1 MAASAAKP
9 LPNQAE
15 RNPPDWTESKIAMAK
30 QAPKMDVSS
39 TGTGKQKYID
49 GGAVESARGVPAR
62 TGHWLAALLR
72 RRFVK
77 ALIVANLVALMLLS
91 LRETGWLQSL
101 ELSAFD
107 TLVTFFAG
115 SQQSDRVVLVVTT
128 EEDITRFN
136 YPIRDNYL
144 AAVLAAVFAGGPKAV
159 GVDLYRDLPMAPG
172 NQELQAIQHAHDN
185 LYWVFKL
192 PDVGND
198 GVPPPP
204 ALCGTGREVLSDHVT
219 DTGVV
224 VRRALIWAF
233 DERNNRNWPAMGVS
247 LAESYTGQ
255 QLRVVDDE
263 LVLGRGRIP
272 LLDQPYGPYAKVDAA
287 GYQMLYD
294 YRGGYRRFRQISFS
308 EILGRPDLAAT
319 LRGRIVLVGTA
330 ALSIKDSFATPFSTG
345 WGGEGPLVGVALH
358 AHTADQLIRIAN
370 GESRN
375 PVPLPRLIDDV
386 AIWAAAMAGA
396 VLALLVWRVIVV
408 LLALL
413 LGLGLV
419 AGATAW
425 GFGSAGLLLPGVP
438 VSLAWVLSAAGCNFV
453 MHSIGSRERTQ
464 LRRSFESYLDPRIIS
479 QMMQGDRLPSFG
491 GEHREIT
498 AIFTD
503 IAGFTTTA
511 ETLDAATVAGLLG
524 EYFGVLTDAV
534 VENGGLVNDFIGD
547 GLVVLFGAP
556 MHQSDHADRAVAAAL
571 AMDQAGQRFS
581 AGLAARGIEW
591 GHTRI
596 GVHTG
601 MALVGNIGTRGKLKY
616 GALGDTLNTA
626 SRVEGLNKYIGSHVA
641 VSGETAARCRR
652 QGFRPVGDIIV
663 KGRKNVVPI
672 MVPVSPADP
681 PALLARYTQ
690 AYATLSQE
698 NPEAAELF
706 AALHHDFPAD
716 APTAF
721 HAGRLAAG
729 ENGVLVVMQ
738 EK

>member
-1 MAASAAKP
+1 MDVWSTEKLKYVGGAAGHVKQAASA
-9 LPNQAE
+9 
-15 RNPPDWTESKIAMAK
+15 
-30 QAPKMDVSS
+30 
-39 TGTGKQKYID
+39 
-49 GGAVESARGVPAR
+49 R
-62 TGHWLAALLR
+62 TVRWLLALLR

-77 ALIVANLVALMLLS
+77 ALMVANLVPLLLLP
-91 LRETGWLQSL
+91 LREAGWLQSL
-101 ELSAFD
+101 ELSAYD
-107 TLVTFFAG
+107 RLLTFFAG

-128 EEDITRFN
+128 EADINRFG

-144 AAVLAAVFAGGPKAV
+144 AAVLAAVFAGGPKVV

-172 NQELQAIQHAHDN
+172 NPELQAIQRAHDN

-192 PDVGND
+192 PDAGNS
-198 GVPPPP
+198 GVPSPP
-204 ALCGTGREVLSDHVT
+204 ALRGSGREVLSDHVT
-219 DTGVV
+219 DAGGV
-224 VRRALIWAF
+224 VRRALLLAA
-233 DERNNRNWPAMGVS
+233 DERTNHNWPAMGVS

-255 QLRVVDDE
+255 RLHVVDDD
-263 LVLGRGRIP
+263 LALGRGRIP

-287 GYQMLYD
+287 GYQMLFD
-294 YRGGYRRFRQISFS
+294 YRGGSGRFRQISFS
-308 EILGRPDLAAT
+308 EMIDRAELAAT
-319 LRGRIVLVGTA
+319 LRDRIVLVGTA

-345 WGGEGPLVGVALH
+345 WGGEGPLVGIALH

-375 PVPLPRLIDDV
+375 PVPLPRLLDDV

-396 VLALLVWRVIVV
+396 ALALLVWRVIVV

-425 GFGSAGLLLPGVP
+425 GFGSAGLLVPGVP

-453 MHSIGSRERTQ
+453 MHSIASRERTQ
-464 LRRSFESYLDPRIIS
+464 LRRSFESYLDPRIINE
-479 QMMQGDRLPSFG
+479 MMRSETLPSFG

-503 IAGFTTTA
+503 ISGFTTMA
-511 ETLDAATVAGLLG
+511 ETMDAATVANLLG
-524 EYFGVLTDAV
+524 EYFGVLTDV
-534 VENGGLVNDFIGD
+534 VVKNGGLVTDFIGD
-547 GLVVLFGAP
+547 GLLVLFGAP

-571 AMDQAGQRFS
+571 AMDEAAQRFN
-581 AGLAARGIEW
+581 AELAARGIQW

-601 MALVGNIGTRGKLKY
+601 MAVVGNIGTHGKLKY
-616 GALGDTLNTA
+616 SALGDTLNTA
-626 SRVEGLNKYIGSHVA
+626 SRVEGLNKYIGSRVA
-641 VSGETAARCRR
+641 VTGDTAAQCRR
-652 QGFRPVGDIIV
+652 QEFRPVGDIIV
-663 KGRKNVVPI
+663 KGRKNAIPI
-672 MVPVSPADP
+672 LAPVSPADP
-681 PALLARYTQ
+681 PALLARYAE
-690 AYATLSQE
+690 AYAALDQE

-706 AALHHDFPAD
+706 TALHRDFPAD
-716 APTAF
+716 SATAF
-721 HAGRLAAG
+721 HARRLAAG

>member
-1 MAASAAKP
+1 
-9 LPNQAE
+9 
-15 RNPPDWTESKIAMAK
+15 
-30 QAPKMDVSS
+30 MDGRAGP
-39 TGTGKQKYID
+39 TAQD
-49 GGAVESARGVPAR
+49 APAR
-62 TGHWLAALLR
+62 TAHWLPALLR

-77 ALIVANLVALMLLS
+77 ALIVANVVALMLLS

-101 ELSAFD
+101 ELSAYD
-107 TLVTFFAG
+107 TLITFFAG
-115 SQQSDRVVLVVTT
+115 AQQSDRVVLVVTT
-128 EEDITRFN
+128 EADINRLS

-144 AAVLAAVFAGGPKAV
+144 AAVLAAVFAAGPKTV

-172 NQELQAIQHAHDN
+172 NRELQAIQRAHDN

-192 PDVGND
+192 PDAGNS

-204 ALCGTGREVLSDHVT
+204 ALRDTGREVLSDHVT
-219 DTGVV
+219 DAGSV
-224 VRRALIWAF
+224 VRRALLLAA
-233 DERNNRNWPAMGVS
+233 DERSNHNWPTLGVS

-255 QLRVVDDE
+255 RLRVVHDD
-263 LVLGRGRIP
+263 LALGRGRIP
-272 LLDQPYGPYAKVDAA
+272 LIDQPYGPYAKVDAA
-287 GYQMLYD
+287 GYQMLFD
-294 YRGGYRRFRQISFS
+294 YRGGYQHFRQISFS
-308 EILGRPDLAAT
+308 DLLGRPELPAT
-319 LRGRIVLVGTA
+319 LRGRIVIVGTA

-345 WGGEGPLVGVALH
+345 WGGEGPLIGIALH

-370 GESRN
+370 GESHN
-375 PVPLPRLIDDV
+375 PVPLPRLADDV

-396 VLALLVWRVIVV
+396 MLALLVWRVIVV
-408 LLALL
+408 LLVLL
-413 LGLGLV
+413 LGLGLM
-419 AGATAW
+419 AAATAW

-438 VSLAWVLSAAGCNFV
+438 VSLAWVLSAASCNFV
-453 MHSIGSRERTQ
+453 MHSIGSRERTK

-479 QMMQGDRLPSFG
+479 QMMQGDTLPSFG

-498 AIFTD
+498 AIFSD

-511 ETLDAATVAGLLG
+511 ESLDAATVAALLG

-556 MHQSDHADRAVAAAL
+556 MHQSDHADRAVACAL
-571 AMDQAGQRFS
+571 AMDDAGQRFS
-581 AGLAARGIEW
+581 AELAARGIEW

-616 GALGDTLNTA
+616 GALGDSLNTA

-641 VSGETAARCRR
+641 VSGETVARCRR
-652 QGFRPVGDIIV
+652 QAFRPVGDIIV
-663 KGRKNVVPI
+663 KGRKNAVPI
-672 MVPVSPADP
+672 LVPVSPADP
-681 PALLARYTQ
+681 PTLLARYAE
-690 AYATLSQE
+690 AYAALSQKK
-698 NPEAAELF
+698 PEAAELF
-706 AALHHDFPAD
+706 AALHHDFPTD
-716 APTAF
+716 APAAF

-729 ENGVLVVMQ
+729 ESGVLVIMQ